1 MIPKFISHYLMAFG
15 IKQKLKKAFRDFPC
29 GPAVKNPPCNAGDT
43 DLITSLIGELGFPR
57 LGTAKVMHS
66 S

>member
-1 MIPKFISHYLMAFG
+1 MAFG
-15 IKQKLKKAFRDFPC
+15 IKQKLKKVFRDFPC

-43 DLITSLIGELGFPR
+43 ETISNLIGELGFPH
-57 LGTAKVMHS
+57 LGAAKVTHS